1 MMTFKKMLAA
11 VTLAMLVAGCG
22 GSVGDV
28 TGKVTYK
35 DKPVTSGTVVVLGKD
50 GIPKSG
56 SIQPDGSYRVVGVKS
71 GEARVMVSSPPLV
84 AVAGSVKDGAKAE
97 ASDKPSLSQ
106 EAPAPAANPELTKTW
121 VAIPEKYGDTTK
133 TDLKL
138 TVVSGA
144 NAFDIPLN

>member
-1 MMTFKKMLAA
+1 MMTFKKILGA
-11 VTLAMLVAGCG
+11 VSLTMLVAGCG

-50 GIPKSG
+50 GIPKSS
-56 SIQPDGSYRVVGVKS
+56 SIQNDGSYRVVGVKS

-84 AVAGSVKDGAKAE
+84 GGPASVKDGAKAE
-97 ASDKPSLSQ
+97 VSDKPSQSQ

-121 VAIPEKYGDTTK
+121 FAIPEKYGDTTK

-138 TVVSGA
+138 TVVGGT
-144 NAFDIPLN
+144 NTFDIPLN